1 MDPIT
6 AILVDDEQSSL
17 ENLEQKIRQFCP
29 ELKIIAAVENPTEAI
44 FLIRHHNPDVIFLD
58 IEMPHMNGFRM
69 LNELGDYSAEIIFTT
84 AYNHYS
90 IEALRLSAFDYLMK
104 PISIN
109 DLRETVA
116 RLSKHI
122 SLSTRERLDVL
133 RQSLNKNINQD
144 SRIAVPTWEGL
155 EFIQLRNVVRIESNS
170 NYSRIFFTS
179 GASLLVTKQL
189 KEFEEMLVPYRF
201 CRIHNTHLINLNYV
215 RKYLRGDGGRVVMEN
230 GDEIDV
236 SRRKKDDFL
245 KLINLQGMG
254 G

>member
-1 MDPIT
+1 MDPIN
-6 AILVDDEQSSL
+6 AILVDDERSSL
-17 ENLEQKIRQFCP
+17 ENLEQKIREFCP
-29 ELKIIAAVENPTEAI
+29 ELKVVAAVEQPGEAI

-69 LNELGDYSAEIIFTT
+69 LNELGDYTAEIIFTT

-90 IEALRLSAFDYLMK
+90 IEALRMSAFDYLMK
-104 PISIN
+104 PIAIP

-116 RLSKHI
+116 RLTKQ
-122 SLSTRERLDVL
+122 LSVATQERLNVL
-133 RQSLNKNINQD
+133 RQSLNKNVNQEN
-144 SRIAVPTWEGL
+144 RIAVPTWEGL
-155 EFIQLRNVVRIESNS
+155 EFIQIRNVVRIESNS
-170 NYSRIFFTS
+170 NYSRIFFVT
-179 GASLLVTKQL
+179 GPSLLVTRQL
-189 KEFEEMLVPYRF
+189 KEFEEMLLPFRF
-201 CRIHNTHLINLNYV
+201 CRVHNVHLINLNYV
-215 RKYLRGDGGRVVMEN
+215 KKYLRGDGGRVIMEN

>member
-6 AILVDDEQSSL
+6 AILVDDEPSSL

-29 ELKIIAAVENPTEAI
+29 EIKIIATVEQPAEAI

-69 LNELGDYSAEIIFTT
+69 LNELGDYTAEIIFTT

-90 IEALRLSAFDYLMK
+90 IEALRMSAFDYLMK
-104 PISIN
+104 PIGIN

-116 RLSKHI
+116 RLTR
-122 SLSTRERLDVL
+122 LMAVATRERLDVL
-133 RQSLNKNINQD
+133 KQSLNRNLSQD

-155 EFIQLRNVVRIESNS
+155 EFIHLRNVVRIESNS
-170 NYSRIFFTS
+170 NYSRIFFTTGPS
-179 GASLLVTKQL
+179 ILVTKQL
-189 KEFEEMLVPYRF
+189 KEFEEMLLPFRF
-201 CRIHNTHLINLNYV
+201 CRVHNMHLINLNYV
-215 RKYLRGDGGRVVMEN
+215 RKYLRGDGGRVIMEN

-245 KLINLQGMG
+245 KLINHQG
-254 G
+254 

>member
-58 IEMPHMNGFRM
+58 IEMPHLNGFRM

>member
-1 MDPIT
+1 MDPIN
-6 AILVDDEQSSL
+6 AILVDDERSSL
-17 ENLEQKIRQFCP
+17 ENLEQKIREFCP
-29 ELKIIAAVENPTEAI
+29 ELKVVAAVEQPGEAI

-69 LNELGDYSAEIIFTT
+69 LNELGDYTAEIIFTT

-90 IEALRLSAFDYLMK
+90 IEALRMSAFDYLMK
-104 PISIN
+104 PIGIP

-116 RLSKHI
+116 RLTKQ
-122 SLSTRERLDVL
+122 LSVATQERLNVL
-133 RQSLNKNINQD
+133 RQSLNKNGNQEN
-144 SRIAVPTWEGL
+144 RIAVPTWEGL
-155 EFIQLRNVVRIESNS
+155 EFIQIRNVVRIESNS
-170 NYSRIFFTS
+170 NYSRIFFVT
-179 GASLLVTKQL
+179 GPSLLVTRQL
-189 KEFEEMLVPYRF
+189 KEFEEMLLPFRF
-201 CRIHNTHLINLNYV
+201 CRVHNVHLINLNYV
-215 RKYLRGDGGRVVMEN
+215 KKYLRGDGGRVIMEN

>member
-1 MDPIT
+1 METIT
-6 AILVDDEQSSL
+6 AILVDDEPSSL
-17 ENLEQKIRQFCP
+17 ENLEQKIGQFCP
-29 ELKIIAAVENPTEAI
+29 ELRIIAAVEQPTEAI

-69 LNELGDYSAEIIFTT
+69 LNELGDYTAEIIFTT

-90 IEALRLSAFDYLMK
+90 IDALRMSAFDYLMK
-104 PISIN
+104 PISIT

-116 RLSKHI
+116 RLSRHMAVA
-122 SLSTRERLDVL
+122 TRERLDVL
-133 RQSLNKNINQD
+133 KQSLNKNLSQE

-155 EFIQLRNVVRIESNS
+155 EFIHLRNVIRIESNS

-179 GASLLVTKQL
+179 GPSLLVTKQL

-201 CRIHNTHLINLNYV
+201 CRVHNMHLINLNYV
-215 RKYLRGDGGRVVMEN
+215 KKYLRGDGGRVVMEN

>member
-17 ENLEQKIRQFCP
+17 ENLEQKIGQFCP
-29 ELKIIAAVENPTEAI
+29 ELKIIAAVEHPTEAI

-104 PISIN
+104 PISIS

-133 RQSLNKNINQD
+133 KQSLNKNISQD

-170 NYSRIFFTS
+170 NYSRIFFTT
-179 GASLLVTKQL
+179 GTSLLVTKQL

-201 CRIHNTHLINLNYV
+201 CRVHNMHLINLNYV

>member
-6 AILVDDEQSSL
+6 AILVDDEPASL

-29 ELKIIAAVENPTEAI
+29 ELRIVATVEQPAEAI

-69 LNELGDYSAEIIFTT
+69 LNELGEYTAQIIFTT

-90 IEALRLSAFDYLMK
+90 IEALRMSAFDYLMK
-104 PISIN
+104 PISIS

-116 RLSKHI
+116 RLSRHMTA
-122 SLSTRERLDVL
+122 STRERLDVL
-133 RQSLNKNINQD
+133 KQSLSKNLSQE

-155 EFIQLRNVVRIESNS
+155 EFIHLRNVIRIESNS

-179 GASLLVTKQL
+179 GPSILVTKQL

-201 CRIHNTHLINLNYV
+201 CRVHNMHLINLNYV

-245 KLINLQGMG
+245 KLINLQGLG